1 MNGMDRQMR
10 ELLDAAVGEP
20 PHQVSVEAVRRRVIR
35 RRVMEYVATGAAVA
49 VTAAAVLA
57 GIGALGRG
65 PGRSAAASTAVPT
78 VYVCNV
84 KGTVIPIRIATNTA
98 GKPIRVGF
106 LAVTAIAIT
115 PDEKT
120 AYVVEGSGSSGTV
133 PPIATVIPIATATNT
148 AGKPIKV
155 GRFFAGP
162 IAITPD
168 GKTAY
173 VVESSGS
180 SGAVIPIATA
190 TNTVGKPIKVGRLA
204 GPIAIT
210 PDGKTAYVA
219 SWSLGTVIPIA
230 TATNTAGKPIKV
242 GSSSVVGDTDTLPCM
257 AITP

>member
-155 GRFFAGP
+155 G
-162 IAITPD
+162 
-168 GKTAY
+168 
-173 VVESSGS
+173 
-180 SGAVIPIATA
+180 
-190 TNTVGKPIKVGRLA
+190 
-204 GPIAIT
+204 
-210 PDGKTAYVA
+210 
-219 SWSLGTVIPIA
+219 
-230 TATNTAGKPIKV
+230 
-242 GSSSVVGDTDTLPCM
+242 SSSVVGDTDTLPCM